1 MKSNKGF
8 KTTKNHICSP
18 LEDFHPCLCS
28 GGNALLVGVGGSGKQ
43 SLTKLS
49 SFIAGHRTFQVTMT
63 RTYNTSNFVEDLK
76 NLFKSC
82 GTQGKG
88 TTFLFTDQDIKEE
101 GFLEYVNN
109 ILSGGS
115 IINLFNKDELQEIVH
130 ECLPIMKRESC
141 SLPPSRDN
149 AIKWFIERVRIHLH
163 VVLSFSPVGEQ
174 FRSRALKFPGLISGC
189 TIIWFQPWPK
199 SALVA
204 VSSHF
209 LKEYEVQCS
218 AEIKQNLY
226 YVMASVQDSVNTSC
240 VSYFERF
247 RRTTHVTPK
256 SFMSFLISYKDVY
269 SKKETEIGEMSRRMN
284 AGLEKLLEA
293 SQNVETMKEQLA
305 KMEKELEVANMRAER
320 VLQEVT
326 KKAKEAEVIKERIVE
341 SKNAAQAIVD
351 NIEVE
356 RKAAETTLLAAKPAL
371 DEAENALNTI
381 KQSNIA
387 TVRKLGRPPHLIMR
401 VMDCTM
407 ILFQTKGRFQKYL
420 LRKLVDFSI
429 NGWLGCQESIKLIKV
444 IFSIQFS
451 KFYVSRYS
459 KFVIFVNF
467 VH

>member
-1 MKSNKGF
+1 MS
-8 KTTKNHICSP
+8 
-18 LEDFHPCLCS
+18 
-28 GGNALLVGVGGSGKQ
+28 A
-43 SLTKLS
+43 
-49 SFIAGHRTFQVTMT
+49 FIAGHRVFQVTMT
-63 RTYNTSNFVEDLK
+63 RTYNTTNFVEDLK

-101 GFLEYVNN
+101 VSEALTDDNALVIILFVFQGFLEYVNT

-130 ECLPIMKRESC
+130 ECLPIMKREMC
-141 SLPPSRDN
+141 TLQPSREN
-149 AIKWFIERVRIHLH
+149 ALKWFTERVRVHMH

-174 FRSRALKFPGLISGC
+174 FRSRAIKFPGLISGC
-189 TIIWFQPWPK
+189 TINWFQPWPK

-209 LKEYEVQCS
+209 LKDYSVQCT
-218 AEIKQNLY
+218 AGIKLNLY
-226 YVMASVQDSVNTSC
+226 KVMASIQDSVNSTC
-240 VSYFERF
+240 LSYFERF

-269 SKKETEIGEMSRRMN
+269 SKKEAEIGEMSRRMN

-305 KMEKELEVANMRAER
+305 KMEKELEVANQRAER

-326 KKAKEAEVIKERIVE
+326 KKAKEAEVIKEKIVVD
-341 SKNAAQAIVD
+341 KNQAQAIWD

-371 DEAENALNTI
+371 YDAENALNTI
-381 KQSNIA
+381 KQSNIS

-407 ILFQTKGRFQKYL
+407 ILFRS
-420 LRKLVDFSI
+420 KLPPLSADPTVP
-429 NGWLGCQESIKLIKV
+429 
-444 IFSIQFS
+444 
-451 KFYVSRYS
+451 
-459 KFVIFVNF
+459 
-467 VH
+467 